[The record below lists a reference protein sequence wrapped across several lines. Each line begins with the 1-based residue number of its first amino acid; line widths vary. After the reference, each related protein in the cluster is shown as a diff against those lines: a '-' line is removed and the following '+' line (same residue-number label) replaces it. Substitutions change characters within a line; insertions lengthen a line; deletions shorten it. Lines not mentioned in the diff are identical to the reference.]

1 MHCDWPRRNP
11 VSLFKSGIHE
21 QAAMASDQHQTMKKR
36 NRVAARL
43 TRGSQ
48 PGRRREKGKRFS
60 ADDQPKRS
68 RGRPPGATNL
78 MTREL
83 KEAILG
89 GCSDCGADGKGKGGL
104 RGYMR
109 KLAMEDKKAM
119 GMLLRAI
126 LPADVKVEVT
136 EQKSY
141 PSLDEVKAKLA
152 ELGIPTDVVYQLEHY
167 KGPLIEAEPEKSE

>member
-1 MHCDWPRRNP
+1 M
-11 VSLFKSGIHE
+11 V
-21 QAAMASDQHQTMKKR
+21 SDQHRTMNKR

-60 ADDQPKRS
+60 TDDQPKRP
-68 RGRPPGATNL
+68 RGRPKGATKL
-78 MTREL
+78 LTREL

-89 GCSDCGADGKGKGGL
+89 GAADCGEDGKGTGGL
-104 RGYMR
+104 RGYLKRM
-109 KLAMEDKKAM
+109 AIEDTKTM

-136 EQKSY
+136 EQKTY
-141 PSLDEVKAKLA
+141 QSLDEVKAKLA
-152 ELGIPTDVVYQLEHY
+152 ELGIPTDV
-167 KGPLIEAEPEKSE
+167 

>member
-1 MHCDWPRRNP
+1 M
-11 VSLFKSGIHE
+11 V
-21 QAAMASDQHQTMKKR
+21 SDQHQTMNKR

-60 ADDQPKRS
+60 TDDQPKRS

-109 KLAMEDKKAM
+109 KLAMEDKKTM

-136 EQKSY
+136 EQKTY
-141 PSLDEVKAKLA
+141 QSLDEVKAKLA

-167 KGPLIEAEPEKSE
+167 KGPLIDAEPEKSE